1 MRSCHRDRGQRP
13 GHHCGTGCARLRHP
27 AVMMREERLQVDR
40 LFSVVRVRTVEVK
53 EELETAA
60 RLAGRIG

>member
-1 MRSCHRDRGQRP
+1 
-13 GHHCGTGCARLRHP
+13 
-27 AVMMREERLQVDR
+27 MMREERLQVDR